1 MAGWALSTV
10 VSEAFLNAIAAEGVG
25 DGVEVAGFRQAFNL
39 PMLGALDLGVDLRIV
54 EVSFGMHAHH
64 GDRLHAVIRASGF
77 VHLHGDTPMPAF
89 PGAAHVRG
97 EVLVRPRIERFA
109 DGTFV
114 AVLDLRDSELM
125 GMALEGIDGIETDA
139 DAVAQ
144 MGQMLFAA
152 VGGELFS
159 GLAAELGTVG
169 LELDDEHAAF
179 LDELGVAVGPAEI
192 EMHDGAMTVGLPSNL
207 GVSGHAEAERPGGNG
222 LAVAIAA
229 GSLTAL
235 INRLVSDSLGMA
247 IPADLDVT
255 ASEGRVGGR
264 MRNQRLVDS
273 PLLPD
278 LRPAVR
284 TTVRPRLVDGNIE
297 LSLREAW
304 LELPLVPAPINRLNR
319 WIGGVASRAPLS
331 VSIPAQAE
339 LPVRPGSDAAL
350 RVEVTDLSIRPD
362 GIALV
367 IDASL

>member
-1 MAGWALSTV
+1 
-10 VSEAFLNAIAAEGVG
+10 
-25 DGVEVAGFRQAFNL
+25 
-39 PMLGALDLGVDLRIV
+39 
-54 EVSFGMHAHH
+54 
-64 GDRLHAVIRASGF
+64 
-77 VHLHGDTPMPAF
+77 
-89 PGAAHVRG
+89 
-97 EVLVRPRIERFA
+97 
-109 DGTFV
+109 
-114 AVLDLRDSELM
+114 
-125 GMALEGIDGIETDA
+125 
-139 DAVAQ
+139 
-144 MGQMLFAA
+144 
-152 VGGELFS
+152 
-159 GLAAELGTVG
+159 
-169 LELDDEHAAF
+169 
-179 LDELGVAVGPAEI
+179 
-192 EMHDGAMTVGLPSNL
+192 MHDGAMTVGLPSNL

-297 LSLREAW
+297 LSLSEAW